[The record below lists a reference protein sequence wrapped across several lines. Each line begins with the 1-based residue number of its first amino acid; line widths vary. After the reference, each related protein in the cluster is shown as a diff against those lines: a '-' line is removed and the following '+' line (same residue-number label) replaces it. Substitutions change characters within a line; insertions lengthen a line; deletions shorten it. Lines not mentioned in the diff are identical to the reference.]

1 MYVVHYWN
9 PAKAGDG
16 GCATN
21 TLMAM
26 HSFVPVLTSHALFWI
41 VFMEL
46 YSYTL

>member
-9 PAKAGDG
+9 PVKAGDG

-21 TLMAM
+21 M
-26 HSFVPVLTSHALFWI
+26 HSFVPVLASHALFWI